1 MPKLIEKAIIKKV
14 YIYIYIYIYVF
25 YLSSINNIYT
35 SLLEAVV
42 LKIIMFMM

>member
-14 YIYIYIYIYVF
+14 YIYIYIYVL

>member
-14 YIYIYIYIYVF
+14 YIYIYVF

>member
-14 YIYIYIYIYVF
+14 YIYIYIYVF